1 MQLLKAARRRIR
13 LLWRLPQR
21 LSNSLTSSQVVLVSV
36 VILILQNIVYGIF
49 PCRFNFKRKKFV
61 FSLPLAIY
69 SFAVATLFSAYY
81 GRHLWQAY
89 SEKQLTL
96 RDPVKIYSHMY
107 ACAAML
113 NYVTQWAMVPE
124 ILRFQNNLE
133 LFKTMDYFR
142 LTLGTVTPATLL
154 TGLKLFGCPL
164 LLQLTLIIYQRYTNP
179 ELSWLKTVY
188 TMFPI
193 YLGNQLN
200 NCFFGGIIVTRHV
213 LIEINK
219 RLREIQVE
227 VNRLQTPLE
236 MLLHKHY
243 YRMRRFCELAD
254 RLDELASKYTVS
266 TSSSMDYLDLTAF
279 SLVMYMAINLTS
291 TTLGIYTQYQAF
303 ADFLMLDISYEI
315 SRALAHL
322 VFLLIPMADIY
333 VLSRVCQQ
341 VIDEVIIFFIYNNI
355 IQTLHFLLQANE
367 TGNLLQRINLRH
379 SDVRFNQVVDA
390 LWLEVKTI
398 KYQLVPMGL
407 LELDGSLFTIIFS
420 TVSGFLL
427 FLIQNDLTQRF
438 SLK

>member
-1 MQLLKAARRRIR
+1 MQVLKAVRRRIR

-21 LSNSLTSSQVVLVSV
+21 LSNSLTGSQVVLVSV
-36 VILILQNIVYGIF
+36 VILIIQNIVYGIF

-96 RDPVKIYSHMY
+96 RDPVQIYSYMF
-107 ACAAML
+107 ACAAMM

-124 ILRFQNNLE
+124 ILRFQNNLD
-133 LFKTMDYFR
+133 LFETMDYFR
-142 LTLGTVTPATLL
+142 LTLGTVAPATVLS
-154 TGLKLFGCPL
+154 GLKLFGCPL
-164 LLQLTLIIYQRYTNP
+164 LLQLTLIIYQKHTHP
-179 ELSWLKTVY
+179 ELSWLKTIH

-200 NCFFGGIIVTRHV
+200 NCFFGGIVVTRNV

-236 MLLHKHY
+236 MMLHKHY
-243 YRMRRFCELAD
+243 YRMRRFCDLAD

-279 SLVMYMAINLTS
+279 SMVTYMAINLTN

-322 VFLLIPMADIY
+322 VFLVIPMADIY
-333 VLSRVCQQ
+333 VLARVCQQ
-341 VIDEVIIFFIYNNI
+341 VIDE
-355 IQTLHFLLQANE
+355 ANE
-367 TGNLLQRINLRH
+367 TGNLLQRISLQH

-398 KYQLVPMGL
+398 RYQLVPMGL
-407 LELDGSLFTIIFS
+407 LELDGALFTMIFS